1 MSKDVT
7 DVSKQM
13 PQSVEELVKVNG
25 DLRKQLEEQLVLL
38 PLILKLLVF
47 EGKQLE
53 DKDKQLEDQRKENQA
68 LARRIKELEAQASK
82 Q

>member
-25 DLRKQLEEQLVLL
+25 DLRKQLEEQ
-38 PLILKLLVF
+38 
-47 EGKQLE
+47 GKQLE
-53 DKDKQLEDQRKENQA
+53 DKDKQLEDKDKQLEDQQKENQA